1 MSIIDGL
8 QSQYQPFKSYV
19 PKDIDDIKKRVVNEV
34 EEYFANLLNDY
45 ENVSTVVHVV
55 FYRLFR
61 LIGIIVEEWSNRHNE
76 EKVY

>member
-45 ENVSTVVHVV
+45 ENVSI
-55 FYRLFR
+55 FLSF
-61 LIGIIVEEWSNRHNE
+61 IPSNRHNRRTM
-76 EKVY
+76 V